1 MGTFPMAAGPVSDML
16 MSSARTSSHT
26 DGATAMNLMLA
37 TLTAKDR
44 FDAFQADADTER
56 LAAHLPTRPG
66 PGPAPRHVFG
76 WLTGRL
82 HLTGRGAGA

>member
-1 MGTFPMAAGPVSDML
+1 
-16 MSSARTSSHT
+16 
-26 DGATAMNLMLA
+26 MLA

-44 FDAFQADADTER
+44 FDAFQADADAER
-56 LAAHLPTRPG
+56 LAAHLPAPVARPR
-66 PGPAPRHVFG
+66 APRHVFG